1 MRCFILGR
9 QGCWKREGWKMI
21 FSPSEFDGLRA
32 LAFAPDY
39 AGYRP
44 NVKEIPNGDGKV
56 DAEKRFSHVAS
67 KYLRQDSDSRLWQ
80 ALYRCHDRAMQVAEL
95 LDLPK
100 EWRPNLNA
108 SALRVLEYP
117 PGAGSERHTD
127 FDLFTLLAYRDPL
140 EGLEIEGDPVR
151 QERDSVQ
158 SALRQ
163 CAPGLHFGELAELL
177 PVDPICA
184 NPHSVD
190 PMNRWQFSAVYF
202 ALPSHDLTLPNGLKV
217 GPSTEPGTW
226 LYERIARSRVYG

>member
-1 MRCFILGR
+1 
-9 QGCWKREGWKMI
+9 MI
-21 FSPSEFDGLRA
+21 FSPSEFDSLRA
-32 LAFAPDY
+32 LAFQPDY

-67 KYLRQDSDSRLWQ
+67 KYLRGDSDSRLWQ
-80 ALYRCHDRAMQVAEL
+80 ALYRCHDRAMQVANL
-95 LDLPK
+95 LDLPS

-140 EGLEIEGDPVR
+140 EGLEIEGDPLA
-151 QERDSVQ
+151 QERPEVERTLQ
-158 SALRQ
+158 QL
-163 CAPGLHFGELAELL
+163 APGLHFGELAEFL
-177 PVDPICA
+177 PEPIAA
-184 NPHSVD
+184 NPHYVD

-202 ALPSHDLTLPNGLKV
+202 ALPHPETKLPDGRLV
-217 GPSTEPGTW
+217 SGW
-226 LYERIARSRVYG
+226 LAERIARSRVYA